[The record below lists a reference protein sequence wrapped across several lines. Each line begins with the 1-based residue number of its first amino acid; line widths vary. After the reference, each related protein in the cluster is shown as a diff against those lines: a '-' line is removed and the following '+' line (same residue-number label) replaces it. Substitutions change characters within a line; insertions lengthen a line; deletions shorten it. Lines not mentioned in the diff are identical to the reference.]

1 MDYFNRRHMRLFWAL
16 LVSAFLLIFAACG
29 DDDPSAG
36 LDFESFLEDASS
48 VEGAVAEGDAL
59 IDSVVPNP
67 YSRLDGHHE
76 RLIRVSYV
84 SRHAYLGPGRLP
96 LLTGDIENLVDT
108 GRTSEAGL
116 DWVVAVHDM
125 HRASEELRFRA
136 YAYEVNE
143 VLVLDYVDFHA
154 SFLEGV
160 QVFSRS
166 ADRLLQAAIVL
177 GPSGRSVNDL
187 PTDVR
192 SDYNSLVSEGG
203 FFSQDTEVLVTRSS
217 EDLQALVQELR
228 LR

>member
-76 RLIRVSYV
+76 RLVRVSYV
-84 SRHAYLGPGRLP
+84 HDM
-96 LLTGDIENLVDT
+96 LTLVREITTANRDIENLVDT

-187 PTDVR
+187 PADVR

-203 FFSQDTEVLVTRSS
+203 FFSQDTEVLLTRSS

>member
-1 MDYFNRRHMRLFWAL
+1 MDYFNRRSLRLFWAL
-16 LVSAFLLIFAACG
+16 LASAFLLIFAACG
-29 DDDPSAG
+29 EDDPAAG
-36 LDFESFLEDASS
+36 LDFEGFLEDAS
-48 VEGAVAEGDAL
+48 VAEGDVAEGDAL
-59 IDSVVPNP
+59 IESVVPNP

-84 SRHAYLGPGRLP
+84 HDM
-96 LLTGDIENLVDT
+96 LTLVREITTANRDIENLVDT
-108 GRTSEAGL
+108 GRTNEAGL
-116 DWVVAVHDM
+116 DWVVKVHDM

-136 YAYEVNE
+136 YAYEVDE

-166 ADRLLQAAIVL
+166 ADRLLQGAITL

-187 PTDVR
+187 PADVR
-192 SDYNSLVSEGG
+192 SEYNSLVSEAG
-203 FFSQDTEVLVTRSS
+203 FFSLDTEVLVTRSS
-217 EDLQALVQELR
+217 EDLQALIQELR

>member
-1 MDYFNRRHMRLFWAL
+1 MDYFNRRRMRLFWAL
-16 LVSAFLLIFAACG
+16 LASAFLLIFAACG
-29 DDDPSAG
+29 DDDPASG
-36 LDFESFLEDASS
+36 LDFESFLEDTSAA
-48 VEGAVAEGDAL
+48 EGAVAEGDAL
-59 IDSVVPNP
+59 IDSVLPNP

-76 RLIRVSYV
+76 RLVRVSYV
-84 SRHAYLGPGRLP
+84 HDM
-96 LLTGDIENLVDT
+96 LTLVRETTTANRDIEGLVDT
-108 GRTSEAGL
+108 GRTNESGL

-125 HRASEELRFRA
+125 HRSSEELRFRA

-160 QVFSRS
+160 QVFSQS

-187 PTDVR
+187 SADVR

-203 FFSQDTEVLVTRSS
+203 FFSQDTEVLLTRSS
-217 EDLQALVQELR
+217 EDLQVLIQELR